1 LVDHLQTK
9 DNNKLIPVTT
19 ESTKSFQQLTATMWT
34 MPHPV
39 CFFGYP
45 DQSFNMLLSPAFY
58 PGFSSS
64 TQDRGFPFQN
74 PLHQGSSSPNMQ
86 ANTFLPRF
94 NYAGSL
100 PQLTGQEGI
109 GPTGLVMGSNA
120 PPVFS
125 LNQQS
130 TTMSQQPIANMPYF
144 CGYMSLPTIPIGFP
158 PIPSMSQS
166 DRSVESKNLPKQS
179 QELSQKDDA
188 IMQLDSGKQSFAD
201 FLREFFQII
210 LSISLIFLTIFFLFL
225 TLTFFLLIIL
235 YSPFNIFQKC

>member
-1 LVDHLQTK
+1 LIENFRDYEQSLVDHLQTK

-45 DQSFNMLLSPAFY
+45 DQSSNMLLSPAFY
-58 PGFSSS
+58 PGSSS
-64 TQDRGFPFQN
+64 TQGRGFPFQN
-74 PLHQGSSSPNMQ
+74 SLYQGSSSPNMQ
-86 ANTFLPRF
+86 IQANTLQFLPRF

-109 GPTGLVMGSNA
+109 DPTGLAMGSNA

-158 PIPSMSQS
+158 PIPSTSQS
-166 DRSVESKNLPKQS
+166 DRSAELKNLPKQS
-179 QELSQKDDA
+179 QELSQKDVGV
-188 IMQLDSGKQSFAD
+188 QLDSGKQSFSA
-201 FLREFFQII
+201 RI
-210 LSISLIFLTIFFLFL
+210 LSNYLIYIIYFFNYFFTYFFLFL
-225 TLTFFLLIIL
+225 ILTFF
-235 YSPFNIFQKC
+235 Y